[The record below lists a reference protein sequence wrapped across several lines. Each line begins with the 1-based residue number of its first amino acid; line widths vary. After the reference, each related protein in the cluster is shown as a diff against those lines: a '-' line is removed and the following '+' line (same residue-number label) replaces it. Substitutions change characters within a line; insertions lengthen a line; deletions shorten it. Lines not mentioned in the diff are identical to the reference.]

1 MAELTLQDVQD
12 VVSKAVDAAVA
23 KFAAP
28 PAAAPAIIT
37 QPAPETP
44 APTQKLEPGISI
56 ARAMKVLALGKGD
69 AGRGVFEA
77 KNRWG
82 VGADGCPVLGH
93 MSKALTAGNST
104 QAGNLISPVWM
115 QEVLPL
121 LRNMEVFGR
130 VPGVRR
136 VDVSSGSVTVRR
148 QTAGGTFYYVGESQ
162 NITETTVTIGTRT
175 LSAKKLTGLIPVSN
189 DLLRQGPMTDN
200 IVRDEL
206 LTGLRIKRDLSF
218 LSGTGMLGAPLGVLS
233 QVAAA
238 NTFAQSGTA
247 LTNVQT
253 DYPKLIRLVEEAN
266 VEVSPSNSAFVMS
279 ARVKWGL
286 YKLATTTGDM
296 LFRDEVTAGRLFGF
310 PIVTSEQIGTGTV
323 LFVHGPSVWLGETLN
338 MQLDAHD
345 GAAYY
350 STADSATVSGYAR
363 DETVFRIIDEHDC
376 ALVYDV
382 AASSITSVTLS

>member
-23 KFAAP
+23 KFAAVP
-28 PAAAPAIIT
+28 AAPAIIT
-37 QPAPETP
+37 TPATETP
-44 APTQKLEPGISI
+44 APMQKHAPGISL

-69 AGRGVFEA
+69 AGRGIHEA
-77 KNRWG
+77 KSRWG
-82 VGADGCPVLGH
+82 IHADGDPVLKH
-93 MSKALTAGNST
+93 MEKALTAGNAT
-104 QAGNLISPVWM
+104 TAGNLIAPMWM
-115 QEVLPL
+115 EEVLPL
-121 LRNMEVFGR
+121 LRNSEVFGR

-148 QTAGGTFYYVGESQ
+148 KTAGGTFYYVGESQ
-162 NITETTVTIGTRT
+162 NITETSVSIGLRT

-189 DLLRQGPMTDN
+189 DLLRQGPMTDM

-206 LTGLRIKRDLSF
+206 LEGLRIKRDLSF
-218 LSGTGMLGAPLGVLS
+218 LSGTGLLGAPLGLAS
-233 QVAAA
+233 QIAAA

-266 VEVSPSNSAFVMS
+266 VEVSPSNSAFIMS

-286 YKLATTTGDM
+286 YKLATTAGDM

-310 PIVTSEQIGTGTV
+310 PIVTSEQPGTGTV
-323 LFVHGPSVWLGETLN
+323 YFVHGPSVWIGETLN
-338 MQLDAHD
+338 MQLDAQD
-345 GAAYY
+345 GASYY
-350 STADSATVSGYAR
+350 STADGATVSGYAR
-363 DETVFRIIDEHDC
+363 DETVFRIIDEHDF

-382 AASSITSVTLS
+382 AASSVTSVTLS